1 MQQSGLGPKQVAQ
14 VRGYADELLRKPT
27 EPLDASNRRI
37 SMLVQNLETKNDDTK
52 TESTSEKAL
61 ETVPKKE

>member
-1 MQQSGLGPKQVAQ
+1 MQQGGLGPKQVAQ

-37 SMLVQNLETKNDDTK
+37 SMLVQNLEAKDDATKAEAKPNGEK
-52 TESTSEKAL
+52 TLGST
-61 ETVPKKE
+61 PK